1 MIKIDGVRHMFK
13 DANETL
19 FFERELESIDARLFE
34 VKKKELVYRE
44 FIPVN
49 NSVAAGANSYTY
61 RQFDKVGMA
70 KVISNFADD
79 LPRADVFGQEFI
91 SPIKT
96 LGTSFGY
103 NTQELRAAA
112 MANTPLDMMKA
123 DAARRSIREKESNV
137 AWNGD
142 DDSNLPGFLNNANIP
157 VVATLTGAG
166 GFTWK
171 LKTPDEIINDINI
184 LVTKI
189 REDSKGT
196 FEGDTL
202 LLPIEQYNHIANT
215 PRSATS
221 DTTILEFI
229 TKPGNTYGL
238 AKVAW
243 IADELDLAFTGGTED
258 GAVLYQNDSE
268 VLEQIIPLEMVT
280 HPVQERNLEFVV
292 PVESRHGGTVV
303 RYPIACA
310 IMSGI

>member
-1 MIKIDGVRHMFK
+1 MIRIDAIKHRL
-13 DANETL
+13 DANETV
-19 FFERELESIDARLFE
+19 FFERQLESIDERLYE

-49 NSVAAGANSYTY
+49 SSVAAGANSYTY

-79 LPRADVFGQEFI
+79 LPRADIFGSEFI

-112 MANTPLDMMKA
+112 MANTPLDGMKA
-123 DAARRSIREKESNV
+123 DAARRSIREKESNM

-157 VVATLTGAG
+157 IVATSTGTG
-166 GFTWK
+166 GFTWA
-171 LKTPDEIINDINI
+171 LKTPDEIILDVNI

-189 REDSKGT
+189 REDSKGA

-202 LLPIEQYNHIANT
+202 LLPINQYNIIAGT
-215 PRSATS
+215 PRSTTS

-229 TKPGNTYGL
+229 TKPGNSYGL

-243 IADELDLAFTGGTED
+243 IPDELNSTFTGDTED
-258 GAVLYQNDSE
+258 GMVLYQNDSE
-268 VLEQIIPLEMVT
+268 VLEQIISLEMVT

-310 IMSGI
+310 IMTGI

>member
-1 MIKIDGVRHMFK
+1 MIKIDAIKHRL
-13 DANETL
+13 DANETV
-19 FFERELESIDARLFE
+19 FFERQLESIDARLFE

-96 LGTSFGY
+96 LGVSFGY

-112 MANTPLDMMKA
+112 MANTPLDAMKA

-142 DDSNLPGFLNNANIP
+142 DDSGLPGFLNNANIP
-157 VVATLTGAG
+157 IVATLTGTG

-171 LKTPDEIINDINI
+171 LKTADEIIEDVNI

-202 LLPIEQYNHIANT
+202 LLPILQYNEIAGR
-215 PRSATS
+215 PRSTTS

-229 TKPGNTYGL
+229 TKPGNSYGL
-238 AKVAW
+238 SKVAW
-243 IADELDLAFTGGTED
+243 IADELNTTFTGDTED
-258 GAVLYQNDSE
+258 GMVLYQNDSE
-268 VLEQIIPLEMVT
+268 VLEQIISLEMVT

-310 IMSGI
+310 IMTGI

>member
-1 MIKIDGVRHMFK
+1 MIKIDAIKHRL
-13 DANETL
+13 DANETV
-19 FFERELESIDARLFE
+19 FFERQLESIDARLFE

-96 LGTSFGY
+96 LGVSFGY

-112 MANTPLDMMKA
+112 MANTPLDAMKA

-142 DDSNLPGFLNNANIP
+142 DDSGLPGFLNNANIP
-157 VVATLTGAG
+157 IVATLTGTG
-166 GFTWK
+166 GFTWA
-171 LKTPDEIINDINI
+171 LKTPDEIILDVNV

-202 LLPIEQYNHIANT
+202 LLPIAQYNIIANT
-215 PRSATS
+215 PRSTTS

-229 TKPGNTYGL
+229 TKPGNSFGL
-238 AKVAW
+238 SKVAW
-243 IADELDLAFTGGTED
+243 IPDELNTTFTGDTED
-258 GAVLYQNDSE
+258 GMVLYQNDNE
-268 VLEQIIPLEMVT
+268 VLEQIISLEMVT

-310 IMSGI
+310 IMTGI

>member
-1 MIKIDGVRHMFK
+1 MIKIDAIKHRL
-13 DANETL
+13 DANETV
-19 FFERELESIDARLFE
+19 FFERQLESIDERLFE

-96 LGTSFGY
+96 LGSSFGY

-112 MANTPLDMMKA
+112 MTNTPLDGMKA
-123 DAARRSIREKESNV
+123 DSARRAIREKESNV

-142 DDSNLPGFLNNANIP
+142 DDSGLPGFLNNANIP
-157 VVATLTGAG
+157 VVATLTGTG
-166 GFTWK
+166 GFTWA
-171 LKTPDEIINDINI
+171 LKTPDEIINDVNVI
-184 LVTKI
+184 VTKI

-202 LLPIEQYNHIANT
+202 LLPIAQYNIIAGT
-215 PRSATS
+215 ARSTTS

-229 TKPGNTYGL
+229 TKPGNSYGL
-238 AKVAW
+238 SRVAW
-243 IADELDLAFTGGTED
+243 IADELDSTFTGDTED
-258 GAVLYQNDSE
+258 GMVLYQNDNE
-268 VLEQIIPLEMVT
+268 VLEQIISLEMVT

-310 IMSGI
+310 IMTGI

>member
-1 MIKIDGVRHMFK
+1 MIKIDAIKHRL
-13 DANETL
+13 DANETV
-19 FFERELESIDARLFE
+19 FFERQLESIDERLFE

-49 NSVAAGANSYTY
+49 TSVAAGANSYTY

-96 LGTSFGY
+96 LGVSFGY

-112 MANTPLDMMKA
+112 MANTPLDGMKA

-142 DDSNLPGFLNNANIP
+142 DDSGLPGFLNNANIP
-157 VVATLTGAG
+157 IVATLTGTG
-166 GFTWK
+166 GFTWA
-171 LKTPDEIINDINI
+171 LKTPDEIINDVNV

-202 LLPIEQYNHIANT
+202 LLPIAQYNIIANN
-215 PRSATS
+215 PRSTTS

-229 TKPGNTYGL
+229 TKPGNSFGL

-243 IADELDLAFTGGTED
+243 IPDELNTTFTGDTED
-258 GAVLYQNDSE
+258 GMVLYQNDNE
-268 VLEQIIPLEMVT
+268 VLEQIISLEMVT

-310 IMSGI
+310 IMTGI